1 MRDWAKKWEVEVNKW
16 KIDLKKWVI
25 ETKQSTIEVN
35 VGDLG
40 KKWKIDIKEIEPQM
54 SVFEAKQWEIEP
66 KKREIEPKKN
76 MFEAKRWEIEPKQ
89 CKIET
94 KTCLKIF
101 FVTDGLGIHEFITQT
116 ELWNRWI
123 KLLCYYSRSS
133 FMSIYNTMNSW
144 HECEEFVYRLQT

>member
-54 SVFEAKQWEIEP
+54 SVFEAKQWEI
-66 KKREIEPKKN
+66 
-76 MFEAKRWEIEPKQ
+76 
-89 CKIET
+89 
-94 KTCLKIF
+94 
-101 FVTDGLGIHEFITQT
+101 
-116 ELWNRWI
+116 
-123 KLLCYYSRSS
+123 
-133 FMSIYNTMNSW
+133 
-144 HECEEFVYRLQT
+144 